1 MITERKKFIIGVVLL
16 VTFAAVLV
24 VMFSPVFDGKNGLE
38 YFDDLYN
45 SISKDSAY
53 YMEDLQE
60 DSEDYVGEQIEVIL
74 EMEDVEQAE
83 QTALLYT
90 TSGAEAVASGIE
102 LEISGDLGLILASVL
117 EDSDAMYFDEGDRV
131 REKYGVED
139 EKRVMFNWWTSFEE
153 MEAAFQDEGMY
164 DEAKD
169 ITSVSEKAIEPAYNY
184 YGIEPE
190 SIGDRIGIVLFSL
203 IFYVVYTVWYGFG
216 VMYLFEGFGIRAG
229 H

>member
-164 DEAKD
+164 DEAKN

>member
-1 MITERKKFIIGVVLL
+1 MIADRKKFIRGVVLL
-16 VTFAAVLV
+16 VAFAGVLV
-24 VMFSPVFDGKNGLE
+24 VIFSPVFNGQNGLE

-53 YMEDLQE
+53 YIEDLRE
-60 DSEDYVGEQIEVIL
+60 DSEVYVGEHIEVIL

-102 LEISGDLGLILASVL
+102 LEISGDLGAILSSVL
-117 EDSDAMYFDEGDRV
+117 EDSDSMYFDEGDKV
-131 REKYGVED
+131 REKYGVE
-139 EKRVMFNWWTSFEE
+139 EEQRVLYNWWTSFEE
-153 MEAAFQDEGMY
+153 MEAAFQDEGMH

-169 ITSVSEKAIEPAYNY
+169 ITSIREKAIEPSYNY

-190 SIGDRIGIVLFSL
+190 SIGDRIGIVVFSL

-216 VMYLFEGFGIRAG
+216 VMYLFEGFGIRVG